1 MQVAALASNVSTQN
15 TGSTTGFRMEANAFA
30 FRTLA
35 DGLYSNKIGSIV
47 REVSCNALDSH
58 AEAGYPERPIVIH
71 LPDTFEPTFEV
82 QDTGIGLDDA
92 GVRSTF
98 CTLFGSTKRNS
109 NLSVGAFGLGSK
121 TPFSY
126 TDAFQIRAVKDGKVR
141 LYSAYINAAG
151 CPDVTNLGGEFSREY
166 TLFEGT
172 ADECVV
178 LDQWNVTDAP
188 NGVTIILPVT
198 KQDDFNRFRNEVRN
212 QLAFFPVKPTILN
225 YENGIAWQ
233 DFSGDAYM
241 DFDRIMV
248 GNASNAAAMRGVWVL
263 QGPVGYKA
271 DVSHLKEHLSPE
283 NREFLDIVGD
293 SALLKFNIGDLEVTP
308 SREALAYSAKTL
320 AAIEALLDTA
330 RVAMKDKV
338 QAMIADKGDQWET
351 ALYLNGNNT
360 IRRLARLTG
369 VNWEAPHYYYTTA
382 GWHLDLASIANVH
395 GMKTGEENPEAKTN
409 PELDPSQVSLSYST
423 PWNGVADEDEEETEG
438 EDEKEEEEEE
448 EDTNSRLH
456 YSWRL
461 PVRFRA
467 YTYERKGGRRSRKW
481 LWKGGDVGRS
491 AKVATSLVVCVV
503 DTDEK
508 AERRRRMFL
517 ESLASRGGSSLQV
530 FVLSQASGSALTADE
545 IAEVQSR
552 IGQSFTMHMLSDV
565 ELPEPKKRGSGS
577 YDRTGY
583 KVPTGYVY
591 PSYGDIYNSSQ
602 WQRSQ
607 DKLKTLQDG
616 AYYVIVE
623 RHRTNVSGSDCI
635 VFELDRAGLLDRPII
650 GIRQKDADKLA
661 GNPDWIPVRDKA
673 KAFVDSV
680 RDNKTL
686 HNAFLLSRCD
696 MPEFDVTDPEVFAK
710 LRELADA
717 GSLPKSSP
725 LHKLFRLVR
734 VIDRAKARG
743 SRCLTSFTQQ
753 ALQWTGI
760 TFDETPMEKA
770 IAQRAAVLA
779 KEVADAYPLL
789 TFFRSNRWNNWQDAA
804 GAFPHIAKYVHSC
817 HAGA

>member
-1 MQVAALASNVSTQN
+1 MQVNALASNVSTAN

-82 QDTGIGLDDA
+82 RDTGIGLDDM

-98 CTLFGSTKRNS
+98 CTLFSSTKRNS

-121 TPFSY
+121 TPFAY
-126 TDAFQIRAVKDGKVR
+126 TDAFQITAVKDGQIR
-141 LYSAYINAAG
+141 HYSAHINSAG

-188 NGVTIILPVT
+188 NGVTITLPVT
-198 KQDDFNRFRNEVRN
+198 KTDDFNRFRNEVRN
-212 QLAFFPVKPTILN
+212 QLAFFPVKPTIVN
-225 YENGIAWQ
+225 YEPGIEWQ

-241 DFDRIMV
+241 DFDRILV
-248 GNASNAAAMRGVWVL
+248 GNTSNVGAMRGVWIL

-271 DVSHLKEHLSPE
+271 DVTLLKEHLSPE
-283 NREFLDIVGD
+283 NREFLDIVGS
-293 SALLKFNIGDLEVTP
+293 SAMLKFNIGDLEVTP
-308 SREALAYSAKTL
+308 AREALSYSAKTL

-338 QAMIADKGDQWET
+338 SALIGDKGDQWQT
-351 ALYLNGNNT
+351 ALYLNGNDT

-369 VNWEAPHYYYTTA
+369 VNWEAPHYYHTTA
-382 GWHLDLASIANVH
+382 GWHIDLASVANVH
-395 GMKTGEENPEAKTN
+395 GMKTGEETEEAKVN
-409 PELDPSQVSLSYST
+409 PLLDPSKPSLGFNT
-423 PWNGVADEDEEETEG
+423 PWNGVADEDEEEGEG
-438 EDEKEEEEEE
+438 DDEEEEEEEE

-461 PVRFRA
+461 PVRFRP
-467 YTYERKGGRRSRKW
+467 YTYERQGGRRSRKY
-481 LWKGGDVGRS
+481 LWKGGDVGRA
-491 AKVATSLVVCVV
+491 AKVAASLVVCVV

-508 AERRRRMFL
+508 AERRRRVFL
-517 ESLASRGGSSLQV
+517 ENIKHVGSNSQV
-530 FVLSQASGSALTADE
+530 FVLSRNGGDALTADE
-545 IAEVQSR
+545 IAEVQAR
-552 IGQSFTMHMLSDV
+552 FGASFTMHKLSDV
-565 ELPEPKKRGSGS
+565 ELPEPKKRGAGS

-591 PSYGDIYNSSQ
+591 PGYGDMYNSSQ

-607 DKLKTLQDG
+607 DKLKTLDDG

-623 RHRTNVSGSDCI
+623 RHRTNASGSDSL

-650 GIRQKDADKLA
+650 GIRKKDADKL
-661 GNPDWIPVRDKA
+661 GDNPLWTPVSVKA
-673 KAFVDSV
+673 QSFVDSV
-680 RDNKTL
+680 RNDKTL
-686 HNAFLLSRCD
+686 HNAYLLSRCN
-696 MPEFDVTDPEVFAK
+696 MPEFDVTDAAVFAK
-710 LRELADA
+710 LREMADA
-717 GSLPKSSP
+717 GALPKSSP

-734 VIDRAKARG
+734 VIERAKVRG
-743 SRCLTSFTQQ
+743 SRCLTSFTEN
-753 ALQWTGI
+753 ALKWTGVS
-760 TFDETPMEKA
+760 FDETAMETA
-770 IAQRAAVLA
+770 IGKRAEALGA
-779 KEVADAYPLL
+779 EVAETYPLL
-789 TFFRSNRWNNWQDAA
+789 SYFRSHRWNGWNVPTEV
-804 GAFPHIAKYVHSC
+804 FPHIAQYVNSC